1 MFSSLAV
8 HRRPGKQKP
17 QSKESRWC
25 SEKWCH
31 WPQTDCN
38 TRADTV
44 HFLRFFPK
52 KDWTRSE
59 TGKSIAS
66 TPHPRKHGHLSQ
78 VAWFFT
84 DQLSVHVGN
93 GKMVIHHET
102 PKPRSGRKLNR
113 SEKLHQLEVVLWP
126 VHPCSTHPGSQRCFL
141 PDGNSKKKKKK
152 TGSFFEYIFW
162 KTLPTAKCN
171 KHEHWKSSALTL
183 LVSNAATLPCNTP
196 INCHPGCIWKTY
208 RNRIHFGREI
218 LFGRKAFDK
227 LGKRDL
233 NNRLTFELWITW

>member
-1 MFSSLAV
+1 M
-8 HRRPGKQKP
+8 RKQGKALLP
-17 QSKESRWC
+17 
-25 SEKWCH
+25 
-31 WPQTDCN
+31 PPI
-38 TRADTV
+38 
-44 HFLRFFPK
+44 LRNMDIFPK
-52 KDWTRSE
+52 LLGFSLTNFPFTLAMGRWW
-59 TGKSIAS
+59 S
-66 TPHPRKHGHLSQ
+66 T
-78 VAWFFT
+78 
-84 DQLSVHVGN
+84 
-93 GKMVIHHET
+93 M
-102 PKPRSGRKLNR
+102 KPRN
-113 SEKLHQLEVVLWP
+113 
-126 VHPCSTHPGSQRCFL
+126 PG
-141 PDGNSKKKKKK
+141 PEGNSTDPRSFINLKLFFGLCIRVAHIPEASVAFCLMEIRKKKN

>member
-1 MFSSLAV
+1 MLKNHKAMTFPPLIHSVKVVYPFHKLACFMFSSLAV

-25 SEKWCH
+25 SEKWVPLASNGLQH
-31 WPQTDCN
+31 QGGYGPLPQI
-38 TRADTV
+38 
-44 HFLRFFPK
+44 LSK
-52 KDWTRSE
+52 KKTE
-59 TGKSIAS
+59 LEVKQEKALLPP
-66 TPHPRKHGHLSQ
+66 PHPRKHGHLSQ

-141 PDGNSKKKKKK
+141 PDGNSKKKKKHRQ
-152 TGSFFEYIFW
+152 FFW
-162 KTLPTAKCN
+162 
-171 KHEHWKSSALTL
+171 
-183 LVSNAATLPCNTP
+183 
-196 INCHPGCIWKTY
+196 
-208 RNRIHFGREI
+208 IHF
-218 LFGRKAFDK
+218 LKDSSYS
-227 LGKRDL
+227 
-233 NNRLTFELWITW
+233 